1 MNILMAAAEMSPF
14 LRNGELGDAVASL
27 SAELRRQGHEVSV
40 VIPCYRAIREGK
52 SKLKKTG
59 VKFSVNVGPGRFPC
73 EIFELK
79 SPEGVQVFAVARD
92 EYFDRSGV
100 YGVDGRDYQDN
111 AARFIFFTK
120 CVVELARRMEPLP
133 DILHCHSWETALAP
147 VFCRDQR
154 LPFRTVLTPHG
165 LEYQGNFWSYDFGL
179 TNLPGEYF
187 GARGVEYF
195 GSMNC
200 LKGGILFADAVALP
214 GERFSSEAQ
223 TPAGGCG
230 LDPVLREHQ
239 HKLFGILTPAG
250 LEEWA
255 PGADTAIAAKYT
267 AAQPGKK
274 SVNRTALLKACE
286 LAADPARG
294 VFVTFADASPGIDIL
309 LASLDRLLTDNCRL
323 VLLGPV
329 DPAWTVPLE
338 VARRKHQ
345 GRFAHFA
352 QCDEKLARQAL
363 AGADFFLLPGAVEPR
378 ATWLRRAI
386 RYGTIPVAHQCGG
399 LFQLVR
405 DFEPERGG
413 GNGFTFRSATA
424 DGLVDVARRALR
436 ALDDSA
442 QRETLVAANLAR
454 DFSHEASAKA
464 YLALYS
470 RLLGR
475 PVSKAA

>member
-40 VIPCYRAIREGK
+40 VVPCYRAIREGK
-52 SKLKKTG
+52 GKLKKTG

-92 EYFDRSGV
+92 EYFDRSGI
-100 YGVDGRDYQDN
+100 YGIDGRDYQDN

-165 LEYQGNFWSYDFGL
+165 LEFQGNFWSYDFAL

-200 LKGGILFADAVALP
+200 LKGGILYADAVSLP
-214 GERFSSEAQ
+214 GERFASEAQ

-239 HKLFGILTPAG
+239 HKLFGILDAAG
-250 LEEWA
+250 LDGWFPVSDSA
-255 PGADTAIAAKYT
+255 LAAKYSP
-267 AAQPGKK
+267 AQPGKK
-274 SVNRTALLKACE
+274 SANRAALLQSCG
-286 LAADPARG
+286 LDADPARG
-294 VFVTFADASPGIDIL
+294 ILVSFADASPGLDIL
-309 LASLDRLLTDNCRL
+309 LSSLDRLLTDNCRL
-323 VLLGPV
+323 LLLGEV
-329 DPAWTVPLE
+329 DPALTVPLE
-338 VARRKHQ
+338 VARRKHR
-345 GRFAHFA
+345 GRFTHLADF
-352 QCDEKLARQAL
+352 DEKLARQAL
-363 AGADFFLLPGAVEPR
+363 AGADVLLLPGAVEPR

-386 RYGTIPVAHQCGG
+386 RYGTVPVALQCGG

-405 DFEPERGG
+405 DFEPASGS

-424 DGLVDVARRALR
+424 DGLLDVTRRALR

-442 QRETLVAANLAR
+442 QREALVAANLAR
-454 DFSHEASAKA
+454 DFSHEASAQA

-470 RLLGR
+470 RLVGK
-475 PVSKAA
+475 PASKAA

>member
-1 MNILMAAAEMSPF
+1 MNILMAAAEMTPF

-40 VIPCYRAIREGK
+40 VVPCYRAIREGK

-59 VKFSVNVGPGRFPC
+59 VKFSVNVGPGRYPC

-79 SPEGVQVFAVARD
+79 SPDGVQVFAVARD

-100 YGVDGRDYQDN
+100 YGIDGRDYQDN
-111 AARFIFFTK
+111 SARFIFFTK
-120 CVVELARRMEPLP
+120 CVIELARRMEPLP
-133 DILHCHSWETALAP
+133 DILHAHSWETALAP

-165 LEYQGNFWSYDFGL
+165 LEYQGNFWSYDFAL
-179 TNLPGEYF
+179 TNLPGEYY

-200 LKGGILFADAVALP
+200 LKGGILFADAVVLP
-214 GERFSSEAQ
+214 GERFASEAQ

-239 HKLFGILTPAG
+239 YKLFGILTPSG
-250 LEEWA
+250 LEDWFPA
-255 PGADTAIAAKYT
+255 SDSAIVAKYS
-267 AAQPGKK
+267 ASQPGKK
-274 SVNRTALLKACE
+274 PANRAALLQACE
-286 LAADPARG
+286 LDAEPSRG
-294 VFVTFADASPGIDIL
+294 VFVSFADASSGTDIL
-309 LASLDRLLTDNCRL
+309 LASLDRLLTDNCRV
-323 VLLGPV
+323 VLLGEV
-329 DPAWTVPLE
+329 DPSLTVPLE
-338 VARRKHQ
+338 VARRKHR

-352 QCDEKLARQAL
+352 EFDEELARKAL
-363 AGADFFLLPGAVEPR
+363 AGADALLLPGAVEPR

-386 RYGTIPVAHQCGG
+386 RYGVIPVAMQCGG

-405 DFEPERGG
+405 DFEPVRGV
-413 GNGFTFRSATA
+413 GNGFVFRSATA
-424 DGLVDVARRALR
+424 DGLLDVARRALG
-436 ALDDSA
+436 AISDPA
-442 QRETLVAANLAR
+442 QREALVAANLGV
-454 DFSHEASAKA
+454 DFSHEATARA
-464 YLALYS
+464 YLALYN

-475 PVSKAA
+475 PAAKAA